1 MAMVYVPII
10 NDLKEYCEFAETI
23 AKEQKEFSALNR
35 RSQMKSHTWDGT
47 VVRGLWRKPLV
58 YSTAKMV

>member
-1 MAMVYVPII
+1 MAMVYVPMI

-47 VVRGLWRKPLV
+47 VVRGV
-58 YSTAKMV
+58 A